1 MKRLLVLLLSIM
13 FLVPAAHAAEPI
25 LRYLT
30 TPGGLTLTWYD
41 GPSGA
46 ISTSETFLHGC
57 YIDENW
63 EAGYALNLLLAEAG
77 DTNAMLRLGD
87 HHLSGLG
94 VPQSGEAALNWY
106 QRALEAGEQTAHR
119 SIALVY
125 LNGWGVAP
133 DAALAAKHMTKLA
146 ELTRIGA
153 SELAHLYLLGHGNL
167 APDMDKALSWF
178 DLSVEDELYFS
189 RAHHSADVYQA
200 RYDQKKEAFLATQT
214 LPDTLT
220 TRPRPIMWADN
231 TSHASDAMDM
241 GTFWRDGSGG
251 VVDYSEAA
259 RWYEKAIAMD
269 DPTSFVSEWSHVAL
283 GELYLDGA
291 LGTINVSKAISHFA
305 YANEFSRIGDMFR
318 NGLADTDGSIPLMP
332 EPILADAFSAISM
345 YHMPPQN
352 APKHQIVG
360 DMFRNGYEQSS
371 HTIIEADPVLAAWF
385 YYTGL
390 SDPYCA
396 MQLTEMY
403 KRGLV
408 TEPKLLYEIAHNIV
422 WCETECNM
430 SELILLL
437 ADDLIHGRVT
447 TWLSDNAINSGYTCI
462 DLGINLLKDALHQN
476 KLPDPQEA
484 YDLLALIEE

>member
-1 MKRLLVLLLSIM
+1 MRKLLILLLLM
-13 FLVPAAHAAEPI
+13 VFLVPAAHAEEPI
-25 LRYLT
+25 LRHLT
-30 TPGGLTLTWYD
+30 TPEGLTLTWYD
-41 GPSGA
+41 GPSSA

-57 YIDENW
+57 YIDEDW

-125 LNGWGVAP
+125 LNGWDVVP
-133 DAALAAKHMTKLA
+133 DAALAAEHMTKLA
-146 ELTRIGA
+146 EQTGIGA
-153 SELAHLYLLGHGNL
+153 SELAQLYLLGHGNL
-167 APDMDKALSWF
+167 ASDMDKALPWF
-178 DLSVEDELYFS
+178 DLSMEDDLYFS
-189 RAHHSADVYQA
+189 QHHHSADVYQA

-220 TRPRPIMWADN
+220 NRPSPIMWADGVPH
-231 TSHASDAMDM
+231 SSDAMDM
-241 GTFWRDGSGG
+241 GTFWRDGNGG
-251 VVDYSEAA
+251 VVDCIEAA

-283 GELYLDGA
+283 GELYLDGS

-305 YANEFSRIGDMFR
+305 YANECARISDIFR
-318 NGLADTDGSIPLMP
+318 HGLTNTDGSLLLTPD
-332 EPILADAFSAISM
+332 ESLADAFSSLSM
-345 YHMPPQN
+345 YHMQPED
-352 APKHQIVG
+352 APKHCVIG
-360 DMFRNGYEQSS
+360 DLFRNGYEQSS
-371 HTIIEADPVLAAWF
+371 HTIIEADSFLAAWF

-390 SDPYCA
+390 SDAYCA

-403 KRGLV
+403 KLDLV
-408 TEPKLLYEIAHNIV
+408 TEPKLLYEITHNIV

-447 TWLSDNAINSGYTCI
+447 TWLPDNAVSVGYTCV
-462 DLGINLLKDALHQN
+462 DLGADLLKDALRQD
-476 KLPDPQEA
+476 KLSNPQTA